1 MSKLRILFAKGTLL
15 NRLLRKYA
23 LVMILLTM
31 LATGIISVH
40 TWMQTQ
46 AQAEQMTNEALQSTS
61 RTLNDKTTLSKIIKD
76 QLFGNSEKIENA
88 TTYLTKPID
97 QYLMLS
103 LIHI

>member
-46 AQAEQMTNEALQSTS
+46 A
-61 RTLNDKTTLSKIIKD
+61 
-76 QLFGNSEKIENA
+76 
-88 TTYLTKPID
+88 
-97 QYLMLS
+97 
-103 LIHI
+103 